1 MVDRST
7 LSNSFEF
14 VVVAGARAK
23 QLMRGA
29 VRRVED
35 GRKPIT
41 VAQREV
47 VEGKVEKVLD
57 TGATEHSV
65 EPPEGGN

>member
-1 MVDRST
+1 MVDRAALPS
-7 LSNSFEF
+7 SFEF

-29 VRRVED
+29 ARRVED

-47 VEGKVEKVLD
+47 AEGRVEKV
-57 TGATEHSV
+57 AEAPAAPQRQ
-65 EPPEGGN
+65 EPDGN